1 MRFQSFEHLLICPEC
16 GSQVQQQQ
24 DHFQCSNSSCNMK
37 FPIYFE
43 VPVFIS
49 EHNEVFKQEDFNTPE
64 APSIFFGNSKNPV
77 INFLRKLRPDVTLND
92 TSKINYQKIADRL
105 QHLATP
111 RILVIGGSIDGTG
124 MSILKQQLPQ
134 QTIMVESDVA
144 QGPNTNII
152 FDAHHIPFQSNT
164 FDLVIVQAVLE
175 HVLDPF
181 QCVKEIERVLT
192 ENGIVYAETP
202 FMQQVHGGKYD
213 FHRFTD
219 LGHRRLF
226 RNFEE
231 IDRGLVAG
239 PGSSLAWALRYFFLS
254 FAINK
259 TMDRIISYGSSFLV
273 FWLKYFDY
281 ILNRNKGAYDGAC
294 GLYFI
299 GSKKTGYV
307 LPDHLLL
314 HQYKGYRS

>member
-1 MRFQSFEHLLICPEC
+1 L
-16 GSQVQQQQ
+16 
-24 DHFQCSNSSCNMK
+24 
-37 FPIYFE
+37 
-43 VPVFIS
+43 
-49 EHNEVFKQEDFNTPE
+49 
-64 APSIFFGNSKNPV
+64 
-77 INFLRKLRPDVTLND
+77 
-92 TSKINYQKIADRL
+92 ADRL
-105 QHLATP
+105 SHLEAP

-124 MSILKQQLPQ
+124 MSILKQKLPQ

-152 FDAHHIPFQSNT
+152 FDAHHIPFQANT

-181 QCVKEIERVLT
+181 QCVREIERVLH

-239 PGSSLAWALRYFFLS
+239 PGSSLAWSLRYFFLS
-254 FAINK
+254 FAVNK
-259 TMDRIISYGSSFLV
+259 TMDRIISYVSSFLV

-281 ILNRNKGAYDGAC
+281 LLNHNKGAYDGAC

-299 GSKKTGYV
+299 GTKKTGYV
-307 LPDHLLL
+307 LPDHELL